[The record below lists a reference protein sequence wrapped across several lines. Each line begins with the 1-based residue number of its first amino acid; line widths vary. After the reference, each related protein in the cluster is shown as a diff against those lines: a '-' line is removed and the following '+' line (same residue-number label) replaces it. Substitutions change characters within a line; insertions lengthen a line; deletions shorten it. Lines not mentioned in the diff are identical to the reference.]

1 MMSHPLTHRA
11 EEAALTVTTDWLT
24 PLRSDRVDLMG
35 EALDVLLAEHG
46 LGEADRVVLR
56 ELIEGVWWSTRTSAH
71 SREASSAVVARAV
84 GRAAGTPAAVPLALY
99 IRLVCE
105 AAWDLTWD
113 HQPLLALL
121 EIAERAWQSTPPAA
135 GSEEHLA
142 LQVMLALRSELV
154 LESACST
161 GDLTVMAGAARDLA
175 DLLAGHASAARD
187 LTASEAAAH
196 LLAMIEDRQRY
207 AEAVGLAART
217 AHHTLTGGGL
227 EPEQAAAVLAQL
239 VATEEEFDADEEG
252 DADHA
257 SLSELRAHRA
267 AVTSIVE
274 AADRDW
280 LRVDEGSV
288 VCLFPFG
295 LRHSEQAA
303 IVEVVKANAAG
314 WSLAGRAL
322 DNHPTSLLL
331 IDDCWRGDDPL
342 QRRYDGTQL
351 DLPPLQL
358 PALGNQPVE
367 ARVTMLISQL
377 GNHCLRIEIPLLR
390 ALSHEVAARVWT
402 AAPEHG
408 HLGELGTP
416 LRLADG
422 GGPAQG
428 WPRLAAYAKNV
439 LDDLTAELAG
449 TELGHVGLSWRPG
462 MFHVVTTVRQA
473 SALPGGR
480 AAEAWTVDDARK
492 LPTLFGAQ
500 SLCHPLPA
508 GLGSVAPWTRYQVPA
523 GTTLHCAGLTDDIVQ
538 VTENHTLLASFSSA
552 DYMVATVAQAVEFVV
567 SLEGM
572 FAAWQDE
579 LSDFYLGLR
588 PHLQRLDAADQE
600 DPDLDDLQRILTDLQ
615 RRQLRLRQFLT
626 SARVNLLFI
635 SAPALV
641 TSPVMRRTVSDL
653 LELSTVWQQRAEFTD
668 NAGQALTD
676 RVTDLIESWTR
687 RKEEKIEKRNRLL
700 VNTLLA
706 VLAGIGISGVLA
718 MVQDGFA
725 VTGWGSAT
733 LVALVLI
740 IAALVGVASYR
751 SEVGRRE
758 RRRRATFDTDGART

>member
-1 MMSHPLTHRA
+1 MLSI
-11 EEAALTVTTDWLT
+11 TTDWLT
-24 PLRSDRVDLMG
+24 PLREERVDLMG
-35 EALDVLLAEHG
+35 LVLDDLLAERG
-46 LGEADRVVLR
+46 LGADDRAVLR
-56 ELIEGVWWSTRTSAH
+56 ELIEGVWWSTRTSAQ
-71 SREASSAVVARAV
+71 SRESSAAVVARAV
-84 GRAAGTPAAVPLALY
+84 KRAAGSPAAVPLALY

-105 AAWDLTWD
+105 AAWELTWD
-113 HQPLLALL
+113 HQPLLTLL
-121 EIAERAWQSTPPAA
+121 ATAEHAWTSTPPTT

-142 LQVMLALRSELV
+142 LQAMLALRGELV

-161 GDLTVMAGAARDLA
+161 GDLAVAADRARALA
-175 DLLAGHASAARD
+175 NLLAGLAV
-187 LTASEAAAH
+187 EAAALTSSDSAGH
-196 LLAMIEDRQRY
+196 LIEMFEDRQHY

-217 AHHTLTGGGL
+217 ALHALTGGAL
-227 EPEQAAAVLAQL
+227 EPEHGAAVLAQL
-239 VATEEEFDADEEG
+239 AASESFFVAADDE
-252 DADHA
+252 DVSDHA
-257 SLSELRAHRA
+257 SLSEIRAHRA
-267 AVTSIVE
+267 AVESVL
-274 AADRDW
+274 AAGDRDW
-280 LRVDEGSV
+280 LRVDDGTV

-295 LRHSEQAA
+295 LRHAEQAT
-303 IVEVVKANAAG
+303 IVETVKAHAAG
-314 WSLAGRAL
+314 WSLGGQPL

-358 PALGNQPVE
+358 PPLGSQPVE

-377 GNHCLRIEIPLLR
+377 GNHCLRVEIPLVG
-390 ALSHEVAARVWT
+390 ALPHEVAARVWT
-402 AAPEHG
+402 AAPEYG
-408 HLGELGTP
+408 HLGELERP
-416 LRLADG
+416 LRFVG
-422 GGPAQG
+422 GSGPAEG
-428 WPRLAAYAKNV
+428 WPRLAAFAKSV
-439 LDDLTAELAG
+439 LDDLTAALA
-449 TELGHVGLSWRPG
+449 TSDLGAVGLSWRPG
-462 MFHVVTTVRQA
+462 MFHVVTTLRQA

-480 AAEAWTVDDARK
+480 AAEARTIEDARE
-492 LPTLFGAQ
+492 LPDLFGAQ
-500 SLCHPLPA
+500 PLCHPLPA
-508 GLGSVAPWTRYQVPA
+508 GLGSVAPWTRYHA
-523 GTTLHCAGLTDDIVQ
+523 STGTTLHCAGLTDDIVH

-588 PHLQRLDAADQE
+588 PHLQRLDAADE
-600 DPDLDDLQRILTDLQ
+600 DDPDLDDLQRILSDLQ

-635 SAPALV
+635 AAPALV

-653 LELSTVWQQRAEFTD
+653 LALSTVWQQRSEFTD

-687 RKEEKIEKRNRLL
+687 RKEEKVEKRNRLL

-718 MVQDGFA
+718 MVQEGFA

-733 LVALVLI
+733 LVALVLV
-740 IAALVGVASYR
+740 IAALVGVISYR

-758 RRRRATFDTDGART
+758 RKRKAKSAEGARP